1 MKYCTYREVHT
12 GNYNCPYASVVN
24 NSIVCNSSEDCYS
37 EDYRKK
43 YLIGDL
49 KDLNNLYGKVVYDLL
64 DELSTTIPVDFNPD
78 LPDED
83 YPF

>member
-64 DELSTTIPVDFNPD
+64 DELSTTKLVDFNPN

>member
-1 MKYCTYREVHT
+1 MKYCTYRDVHT
-12 GNYNCPYASVVN
+12 GNYDCPYASVVN
-24 NSIVCNSSEDCYS
+24 NSIVCNSSEECHS
-37 EDYRKK
+37 FDYRKK

-49 KDLNNLYGKVVYDLL
+49 RELERLYGKAVFDVLNGSL
-64 DELSTTIPVDFNPD
+64 TTIPVDYDYD

>member
-1 MKYCTYREVHT
+1 MKYCTYRDVHT
-12 GNYNCPYASVVN
+12 GNYDCPYASVVN
-24 NSIVCNSSEDCYS
+24 NSIVCNSSEDCHS

-49 KDLNNLYGKVVYDLL
+49 KELEKLYGKAVL
-64 DELSTTIPVDFNPD
+64 DVLNRSLTTIPVDYDYD
-78 LPDED
+78 LPDEE